1 MKENQKIYVNAYLK
15 KEKRKKTAYKFEFKE
30 IQEQLY
36 PEFAKY
42 RLIEHRH
49 EFQNYS
55 LETFLG
61 IFLHQ
66 GAHLK
71 HILTFLMFLRKSIL
85 SENRS

>member
-1 MKENQKIYVNAYLK
+1 MKENKKLYLNAYLR
-15 KEKRKKTAYKFEFKE
+15 KENDKRRLVKFEFKE

-55 LETFLG
+55 QESFLG
-61 IFLHQ
+61 IFRL
-66 GAHLK
+66 
-71 HILTFLMFLRKSIL
+71 
-85 SENRS
+85 